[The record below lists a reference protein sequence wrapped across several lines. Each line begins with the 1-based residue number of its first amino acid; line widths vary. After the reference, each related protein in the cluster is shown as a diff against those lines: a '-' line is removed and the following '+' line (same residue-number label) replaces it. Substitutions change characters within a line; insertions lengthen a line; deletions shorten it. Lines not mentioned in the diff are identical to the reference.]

1 MNSTR
6 EFGNLESGLT
16 LPRVILG
23 RFFPMLLWISFLMCN
38 TMALTNT
45 VACSL
50 KIWSLNLWT
59 YPPYSASPTIPPLM
73 LSAALA
79 VGTQYIRK
87 PKSCLSK
94 LCTKCWILF
103 CCLVLQELLWPFSD
117 SRFISNTYPAV
128 TLNKDKEF
136 QYQCNWRKKF

>member
-23 RFFPMLLWISFLMCN
+23 RLFPMLLWISFLMCN

-94 LCTKCWILF
+94 LCTKCWILLLSLARAF
-103 CCLVLQELLWPFSD
+103 VALLWLQIHLQYLSSSD
-117 SRFISNTYPAV
+117 A
-128 TLNKDKEF
+128 K
-136 QYQCNWRKKF
+136 